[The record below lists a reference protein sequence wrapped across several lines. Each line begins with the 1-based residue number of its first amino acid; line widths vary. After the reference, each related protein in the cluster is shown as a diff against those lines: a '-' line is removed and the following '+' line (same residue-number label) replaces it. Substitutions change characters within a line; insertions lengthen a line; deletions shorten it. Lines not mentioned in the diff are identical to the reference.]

1 MSESVSA
8 EPRIFAAV
16 VLYQCRAQDSVTC
29 QALIKA
35 QIPTLLVDNSTEPN
49 DNAAYAASVG
59 MLYHS
64 MGGNAGLPKAYNC
77 AVRLL
82 ATQADVLCLFDC
94 DTTLSADYWDVLRAA
109 LSAHPAQNLFVP
121 RVMDAKG
128 LLSPCRIRGCRVTRI
143 ADPLAVKAKE
153 LTAINSGTAIR
164 MQAFQSLSYDEA
176 MFLDYVDHA
185 FFREARR
192 QGTFLTVLDTVLQ
205 QDFSGNETTDLA
217 AMRRRFSIFQRDFAY
232 FCKEHW
238 YTRLYAW
245 FYIRKRRAYISY
257 CAWRA
262 RRAEKSALA
271 QLKPE
276 AAQTT
281 QKPQNGN

>member
-1 MSESVSA
+1 MSESDFVK
-8 EPRIFAAV
+8 PRIFAVV
-16 VLYQCRAQDSVTC
+16 VLYQCQAQDSVTC
-29 QALIKA
+29 QALAKA

-49 DNAAYAASVG
+49 DNAAYAEKVG

-82 ATQADVLCLFDC
+82 IKQADVLCLFDC
-94 DTTLSADYWDVLRAA
+94 DTTLPADYWDVLRTA
-109 LSAHPAQNLFVP
+109 LSAHPERNLFVP
-121 RVMDAKG
+121 RVFDAKG

-143 ADPLAVKAKE
+143 ADPLTVKAKE

-164 MQAFQSLSYDEA
+164 IQAFQRFSYDEA

-192 QGTFLTVLDTVLQ
+192 QGELLTVMNTVLQ
-205 QDFSGNETTDLA
+205 QNFSGNERTDLA
-217 AMRRRFSIFQRDFAY
+217 AMRRRFSLFQRDFAY
-232 FCKEHW
+232 FCKDHW

-257 CAWRA
+257 CAWRV
-262 RRAEKSALA
+262 RHAEKSALT
-271 QLKPE
+271 QSKPE
-276 AAQTT
+276 AVQTT